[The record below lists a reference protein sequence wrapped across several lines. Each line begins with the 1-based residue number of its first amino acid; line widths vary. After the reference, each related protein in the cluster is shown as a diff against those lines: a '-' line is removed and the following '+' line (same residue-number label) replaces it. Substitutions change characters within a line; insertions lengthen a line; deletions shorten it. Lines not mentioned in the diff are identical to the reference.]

1 MGDTQLTRINKFLS
15 EAGYCSRRAAD
26 KLIDQGRVTIN
37 GVVPEMGTKIAP
49 TDEVKVDGNLIF
61 PYNFHYLLLNMP
73 IDFDFNNSVKKNAL
87 NLMSSLNTSNLSP
100 IQATVKQF
108 SGLVLISNDTRF
120 NNSISEKFNSFKQL
134 FQIKLKNVISN
145 EDLNSI
151 KNSLDS
157 RNIEI
162 ISINFITNGLKNELG
177 LEVRAGRMSSIVNL
191 FEKYNHKV
199 IKGIEASADN
209 SKSSRIL
216 IVSIMYKVSQKKLK
230 SSKARFLRLRDSYQ
244 ANLF

>member
-1 MGDTQLTRINKFLS
+1 MYKDNMENQLVRLNKYVSNSGLCTRR
-15 EAGYCSRRAAD
+15 EADNYIQS
-26 KLIDQGRVTIN
+26 GRVSVN
-37 GVVPEMGTKIAP
+37 NKLVEKLGSKISVN
-49 TDEVKVDGNLIF
+49 DEVKVDGNLIF

-157 RNIEI
+157 INIEI

-199 IKGIEASADN
+199 ISIDRVMLFGLTKKDLPRGKWRPLKKQELINLN
-209 SKSSRIL
+209 S
-216 IVSIMYKVSQKKLK
+216 
-230 SSKARFLRLRDSYQ
+230 F
-244 ANLF
+244 

>member
-1 MGDTQLTRINKFLS
+1 MIYKDNMENQLVRLNKYVSNSGLCTRR
-15 EAGYCSRRAAD
+15 EADNYIQS
-26 KLIDQGRVTIN
+26 GRVSVN
-37 GVVPEMGTKIAP
+37 NKLVEKLGSKISVN
-49 TDEVKVDGNLIF
+49 DEVKVDGNLIF

-73 IDFDFNNSVKKNAL
+73 IDFDFKHSVKKNAL

-199 IKGIEASADN
+199 ISIDRVMLFGLTKKDLPRGKWRPLKKQELINLN
-209 SKSSRIL
+209 S
-216 IVSIMYKVSQKKLK
+216 
-230 SSKARFLRLRDSYQ
+230 F
-244 ANLF
+244 